1 MTHIHPFRLF
11 VFLLLCCTRVITFAQ
26 SDSYQTIPES
36 LRGYWQYKTENVSD
50 WNGPLI
56 GENFV
61 EALYTVF
68 QVEQMEK
75 KTDGSYLF
83 HLRNQNGNKMD
94 FRFTPISEDSAIIF
108 YQGWKEPKHCVR
120 KQIPDHTE
128 MLTPTTLPDIIYKK
142 WVEGLSS
149 NVIYEF
155 TRDGKFIYDGKTWDI
170 VSAGHFLNK
179 EYRLLAKNGE
189 RYKLLYLSFP
199 FPNSM
204 KVAAELQNETVFPI
218 ATSRPEVYTITGC
231 WVNQATGEWT
241 IGFFENFAVY
251 QCRFWDYESIQIKK
265 DETVVKLKNNT
276 TRLTLSLKHKNRASC
291 NIAFGKDNPQKYILC
306 NGKHL
311 PDYPLTDTTPF
322 IDNGYRT
329 DSVTLTGY
337 LRNPPSSRPFDVSIP
352 DMITGKEEKYQTDI
366 DSLGRFTLRFPVL
379 NSHNVFIDWG
389 RTTIWSAVEPG
400 ETYFLY
406 VDYAQ
411 QQKLF
416 MGKKARVLNELLS
429 HEGLRESL
437 DYNEEQKRSNLECLH
452 KTQERLHR
460 QLEFRKKTLQ
470 EHPLLSDKYR
480 YYTEQELRYDA
491 ASTLMQRR
499 FSVDRNKQEH
509 LEDEF
514 MNYID
519 SAFYPHPVHPYTL
532 LRGYNSFMRDYIGY
546 IDDTTPSSNSLT
558 LTPQNMERLYF
569 AFEAEGKVRLS
580 EEEKNA
586 LRSFSKYQ
594 EEIEKLQTAKAD
606 SATIKAYT
614 KEQETVIKP
623 QIEIIEQLIAR
634 DGLLNEYMTGQM
646 YVNVI
651 NNSMAIIDSLQMDKD
666 LREILK
672 TKCYYEVL
680 QYTHK
685 ELPDSLISKF
695 KKEVTNPSLQSYV
708 LVQQQKYDK
717 VSHKTIEHPESLMPN
732 APLEGITDGEQLF
745 RKIIEP
751 YKGKVIYL
759 DIWGTWCGPCKDM
772 MQYAGNIKN
781 LFAGKEVVF
790 LYLCNHSTDKS
801 WKNIIKEYG
810 LTSKSS
816 VHYNLP
822 DKQQSAIE
830 KYLGVHSFPTYML
843 IDKEGNIVNRKA
855 PRPTMENQLLN
866 AVYKELEK

>member
-1 MTHIHPFRLF
+1 M
-11 VFLLLCCTRVITFAQ
+11 
-26 SDSYQTIPES
+26 
-36 LRGYWQYKTENVSD
+36 
-50 WNGPLI
+50 
-56 GENFV
+56 
-61 EALYTVF
+61 
-68 QVEQMEK
+68 
-75 KTDGSYLF
+75 
-83 HLRNQNGNKMD
+83 
-94 FRFTPISEDSAIIF
+94 
-108 YQGWKEPKHCVR
+108 
-120 KQIPDHTE
+120 
-128 MLTPTTLPDIIYKK
+128 
-142 WVEGLSS
+142 
-149 NVIYEF
+149 
-155 TRDGKFIYDGKTWDI
+155 
-170 VSAGHFLNK
+170 
-179 EYRLLAKNGE
+179 
-189 RYKLLYLSFP
+189 
-199 FPNSM
+199 
-204 KVAAELQNETVFPI
+204 
-218 ATSRPEVYTITGC
+218 
-231 WVNQATGEWT
+231 
-241 IGFFENFAVY
+241 
-251 QCRFWDYESIQIKK
+251 
-265 DETVVKLKNNT
+265 
-276 TRLTLSLKHKNRASC
+276 
-291 NIAFGKDNPQKYILC
+291 
-306 NGKHL
+306 
-311 PDYPLTDTTPF
+311 
-322 IDNGYRT
+322 
-329 DSVTLTGY
+329 
-337 LRNPPSSRPFDVSIP
+337 
-352 DMITGKEEKYQTDI
+352 
-366 DSLGRFTLRFPVL
+366 
-379 NSHNVFIDWG
+379 
-389 RTTIWSAVEPG
+389 
-400 ETYFLY
+400 
-406 VDYAQ
+406 
-411 QQKLF
+411 
-416 MGKKARVLNELLS
+416 
-429 HEGLRESL
+429 
-437 DYNEEQKRSNLECLH
+437 
-452 KTQERLHR
+452 
-460 QLEFRKKTLQ
+460 
-470 EHPLLSDKYR
+470 
-480 YYTEQELRYDA
+480 
-491 ASTLMQRR
+491 
-499 FSVDRNKQEH
+499 
-509 LEDEF
+509 
-514 MNYID
+514 
-519 SAFYPHPVHPYTL
+519 
-532 LRGYNSFMRDYIGY
+532 
-546 IDDTTPSSNSLT
+546 
-558 LTPQNMERLYF
+558 
-569 AFEAEGKVRLS
+569 
-580 EEEKNA
+580 
-586 LRSFSKYQ
+586 
-594 EEIEKLQTAKAD
+594 QTAKAD

-646 YVNVI
+646 YVNAI

>member
-1 MTHIHPFRLF
+1 MSCNPAVGGIAKGQIVREIDALGGQMGLVTDETAIQFRILNRSKGPAMWSPRAQCDRAKFIWSWRERLENTPNLHIWQDTVCELLVENGEVTGLVTVWGVTFKAKCIVLTAGT
-11 VFLLLCCTRVITFAQ
+11 FLNGLMHVGRHQLPGGRMAEPA
-26 SDSYQTIPES
+26 SYQLTES
-36 LRGYWQYKTENVSD
+36 IARHGITYGRMKTGTPVRIDARSVHFD
-50 WNGPLI
+50 
-56 GENFV
+56 
-61 EALYTVF
+61 
-68 QVEQMEK
+68 QME
-75 KTDGSYLF
+75 TQDGECDF
-83 HLRNQNGNKMD
+83 H
-94 FRFTPISEDSAIIF
+94 
-108 YQGWKEPKHCVR
+108 
-120 KQIPDHTE
+120 
-128 MLTPTTLPDIIYKK
+128 
-142 WVEGLSS
+142 
-149 NVIYEF
+149 
-155 TRDGKFIYDGKTWDI
+155 KF
-170 VSAGHFLNK
+170 S
-179 EYRLLAKNGE
+179 
-189 RYKLLYLSFP
+189 
-199 FPNSM
+199 
-204 KVAAELQNETVFPI
+204 
-218 ATSRPEVYTITGC
+218 
-231 WVNQATGEWT
+231 
-241 IGFFENFAVY
+241 
-251 QCRFWDYESIQIKK
+251 
-265 DETVVKLKNNT
+265 
-276 TRLTLSLKHKNRASC
+276 
-291 NIAFGKDNPQKYILC
+291 
-306 NGKHL
+306 
-311 PDYPLTDTTPF
+311 
-322 IDNGYRT
+322 
-329 DSVTLTGY
+329 
-337 LRNPPSSRPFDVSIP
+337 
-352 DMITGKEEKYQTDI
+352 
-366 DSLGRFTLRFPVL
+366 
-379 NSHNVFIDWG
+379 
-389 RTTIWSAVEPG
+389 
-400 ETYFLY
+400 
-406 VDYAQ
+406 
-411 QQKLF
+411 F

-514 MNYID
+514 MNYIN
-519 SAFYPHPVHPYTL
+519 SVFYPHPVHPYTL

-594 EEIEKLQTAKAD
+594 EEIEKLQIAKAD
-606 SATIKAYT
+606 SATIKDYT

-646 YVNVI
+646 YVNAI

-672 TKCYYEVL
+672 TKCYYEML

>member
-1 MTHIHPFRLF
+1 
-11 VFLLLCCTRVITFAQ
+11 
-26 SDSYQTIPES
+26 
-36 LRGYWQYKTENVSD
+36 
-50 WNGPLI
+50 
-56 GENFV
+56 
-61 EALYTVF
+61 
-68 QVEQMEK
+68 
-75 KTDGSYLF
+75 
-83 HLRNQNGNKMD
+83 
-94 FRFTPISEDSAIIF
+94 
-108 YQGWKEPKHCVR
+108 
-120 KQIPDHTE
+120 
-128 MLTPTTLPDIIYKK
+128 
-142 WVEGLSS
+142 
-149 NVIYEF
+149 
-155 TRDGKFIYDGKTWDI
+155 
-170 VSAGHFLNK
+170 
-179 EYRLLAKNGE
+179 
-189 RYKLLYLSFP
+189 
-199 FPNSM
+199 
-204 KVAAELQNETVFPI
+204 
-218 ATSRPEVYTITGC
+218 
-231 WVNQATGEWT
+231 
-241 IGFFENFAVY
+241 
-251 QCRFWDYESIQIKK
+251 
-265 DETVVKLKNNT
+265 
-276 TRLTLSLKHKNRASC
+276 
-291 NIAFGKDNPQKYILC
+291 
-306 NGKHL
+306 
-311 PDYPLTDTTPF
+311 
-322 IDNGYRT
+322 
-329 DSVTLTGY
+329 
-337 LRNPPSSRPFDVSIP
+337 
-352 DMITGKEEKYQTDI
+352 
-366 DSLGRFTLRFPVL
+366 
-379 NSHNVFIDWG
+379 
-389 RTTIWSAVEPG
+389 
-400 ETYFLY
+400 
-406 VDYAQ
+406 
-411 QQKLF
+411 
-416 MGKKARVLNELLS
+416 
-429 HEGLRESL
+429 
-437 DYNEEQKRSNLECLH
+437 
-452 KTQERLHR
+452 
-460 QLEFRKKTLQ
+460 
-470 EHPLLSDKYR
+470 
-480 YYTEQELRYDA
+480 
-491 ASTLMQRR
+491 
-499 FSVDRNKQEH
+499 
-509 LEDEF
+509 
-514 MNYID
+514 
-519 SAFYPHPVHPYTL
+519 
-532 LRGYNSFMRDYIGY
+532 MRDYIGY

-646 YVNVI
+646 YVNAI

-672 TKCYYEVL
+672 TKCYYEML